1 MAACKSPIVHPAAPP
16 ASIPAAARSWPAR
29 RRWHTPWN
37 KNKIIHALFV
47 EPPAPYDSSRMDKTQ
62 FDRAEIK
69 RILLRPSVLYLT
81 GVCR

>member
-1 MAACKSPIVHPAAPP
+1 LSIQPLRPACKYSVSGPFLASAAAPAYP
-16 ASIPAAARSWPAR
+16 R
-29 RRWHTPWN
+29 N

-47 EPPAPYDSSRMDKTQ
+47 EPPAPYDSSRMDKAQ
-62 FDRAEIK
+62 FDHAEIK